1 MRRADGG
8 SFRTSLCKGGCVQGK
23 TKAAMYCFLSVVA
36 LALLAQTEFART
48 KEASSGKQ
56 KFTATRATSVAAKPA
71 PHAEVGKIIL
81 VLQTRNNLVT
91 VRGTGG
97 EELRYSVATL
107 QGIAL
112 ADRLSSV
119 DLKNRFP
126 ELHDVVT
133 GIAWAGM

>member
-1 MRRADGG
+1 M
-8 SFRTSLCKGGCVQGK
+8 QGK
-23 TKAAMYCFLSVVA
+23 ARAKTCLFLGVLA
-36 LALLAQTEFART
+36 LGLLAQPEFARPKT
-48 KEASSGKQ
+48 LGSAKQ
-56 KFTATRATSVAAKPA
+56 KFTATRATSVAVKPA
-71 PHAEVGKIIL
+71 PQPEIGKVIL
-81 VLQTRNNLVT
+81 VLQTRDNLVT
-91 VRGTGG
+91 VRSTGG

-112 ADRLSSV
+112 ADGLSTV

>member
-1 MRRADGG
+1 MEEA
-8 SFRTSLCKGGCVQGK
+8 STSVCKGGRVQGK
-23 TKAAMYCFLSVVA
+23 AKTTICLFLGTVA
-36 LALLAQTEFART
+36 LGLFAQPEFARPKT
-48 KEASSGKQ
+48 AFTGKQ

-71 PHAEVGKIIL
+71 PRPEVGKVIL
-81 VLQTRNNLVT
+81 VLQTRDNLVT
-91 VRGTGG
+91 VRSTGG

-107 QGIAL
+107 HGIAL
-112 ADRLSSV
+112 ADGLSPV

>member
-1 MRRADGG
+1 M
-8 SFRTSLCKGGCVQGK
+8 QGK
-23 TKAAMYCFLSVVA
+23 IKTATCLFLGTVT
-36 LALLAQTEFART
+36 LGLFAQPEFARP
-48 KEASSGKQ
+48 KEARSGRQ

-71 PHAEVGKIIL
+71 PQLEVGKVIL
-81 VLQTRNNLVT
+81 VLQTSNNLVT
-91 VRGTGG
+91 VRSTG

-112 ADRLSSV
+112 ADGLLPV

>member
-1 MRRADGG
+1 M
-8 SFRTSLCKGGCVQGK
+8 QGK
-23 TKAAMYCFLSVVA
+23 AKTAMYLFLGTVV
-36 LALLAQTEFART
+36 LGLFAQPEFAGPQ
-48 KEASSGKQ
+48 KASSGKQ
-56 KFTATRATSVAAKPA
+56 KFTAARASSVALKPA
-71 PHAEVGKIIL
+71 PQPEVGKVIL

-91 VRGTGG
+91 VRSTGG

-112 ADRLSSV
+112 AQGLSSV